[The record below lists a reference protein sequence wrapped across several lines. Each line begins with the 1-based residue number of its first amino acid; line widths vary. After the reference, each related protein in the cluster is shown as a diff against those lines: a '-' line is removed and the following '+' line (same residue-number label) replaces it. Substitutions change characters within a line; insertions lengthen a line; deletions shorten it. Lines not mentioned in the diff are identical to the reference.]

1 MSIYGSIEWEN
12 EKIDTYSS
20 FAVDDDLAYRLED
33 KPTFDNEYF
42 NEYCKSYHLEMFK
55 LLNENADERDVER
68 DMDEVKDELSKE
80 PMSYFGTK
88 GYYQTLGMLWAWTD
102 YLMGDI
108 D

>member
-1 MSIYGSIEWEN
+1 MLYGTREWEN
-12 EKIDTYSS
+12 EQIDTYSS
-20 FAVDDDLAYRLED
+20 YAVDDDSSYELED
-33 KPTFDNEYF
+33 KPTFDNKYF
-42 NEYCKSYHLEMFK
+42 EEYCKSYHLEMFK

-80 PMSYFGTK
+80 PTSYFGTK
-88 GYYQTLGMLWAWTD
+88 NYYQTLGMLWAWED